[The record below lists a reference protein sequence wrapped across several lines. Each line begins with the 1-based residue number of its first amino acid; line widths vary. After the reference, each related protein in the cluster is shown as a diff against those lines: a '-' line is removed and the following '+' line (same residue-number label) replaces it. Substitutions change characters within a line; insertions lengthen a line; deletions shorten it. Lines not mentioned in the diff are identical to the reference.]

1 MKSFQLLVA
10 SVLFSLMVSCQ
21 SSDNK
26 NGVRISPEIFNDSIS
41 NNETQIID
49 VRTPKEFKLYHIEG
63 AENINYYSEKFA
75 DSVRLLNPK
84 KAVFLYCRSGKR
96 SSESVTVFKE
106 LGFKNIYDLEGG
118 IINWTKEGYKVISN

>member
-1 MKSFQLLVA
+1 MRSFQLLLV

-21 SSDNK
+21 SSNDNNAVK
-26 NGVRISPEIFNDSIS
+26 ISPGIFNDSIS

-63 AENINYYSEKFA
+63 AVNINYYSEKFA

-84 KAVFLYCRSGKR
+84 KAVFIYCRSGKR
-96 SSESVTVFKE
+96 SSESVAVFKE
-106 LGFKNIYDLEGG
+106 LGFNNIYDLEGG
-118 IINWTKEGYKVISN
+118 IINWTKEGHKVISN